1 MNYYRPIFVAS
12 LKNKIT
18 ITMFLKMGLKIG
30 ILAIEIFLAFYSMVI
45 TDSLLVKFLFFAF
58 SAMIIAFAVTKIT
71 GKLLPSDKDYVASD
85 MDREDQAGK

>member
-1 MNYYRPIFVAS
+1 MIF
-12 LKNKIT
+12 
-18 ITMFLKMGLKIG
+18 KMGLKIG

-71 GKLLPSDKDYVASD
+71 NKLLPSDKDHVSAD
-85 MDREDQAGK
+85 FDQENMTK